1 MKDATKQTENEAL
14 AFVPVKKVMTRPAIA
29 KTSNLKTLAE
39 LYGVCSKTMKKK
51 IDAIK
56 DKLGDRTG
64 KRLYDI
70 REVEIIFL
78 SFGTPTIELS
88 Y

>member
-1 MKDATKQTENEAL
+1 MTKQTEDDAL
-14 AFVPVKKVMTRPAIA
+14 AFVPAKKISTRPAIA
-29 KTSNLKTLAE
+29 KTSNLKTLAQ
-39 LYGVCSKTMKKK
+39 LYGVCSKTMKRK

-70 REVEIIFL
+70 WEVEIIF
-78 SFGTPTIELS
+78 SSYGTPTIETNH
-88 Y
+88 